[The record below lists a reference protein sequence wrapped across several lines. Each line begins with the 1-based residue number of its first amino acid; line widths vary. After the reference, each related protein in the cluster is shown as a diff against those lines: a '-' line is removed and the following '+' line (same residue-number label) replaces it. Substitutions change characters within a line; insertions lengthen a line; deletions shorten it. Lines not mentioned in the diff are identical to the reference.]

1 MSELKQISISIEH
14 CCKAILK
21 ELNGEADPR
30 RKEIILIQCEKF
42 NLKEEF
48 IKKLLFI
55 DDERAKKRAYKQK
68 RHHEKNKKFL
78 N

>member
-1 MSELKQISISIEH
+1 MSELEQTCISIED
-14 CCKAILK
+14 CSKAIFK
-21 ELNGEADPR
+21 ELKGDADPR
-30 RKEIILIQCEKF
+30 RNEIVRIQCEKF

-55 DDERAKKRAYKQK
+55 DDERVKKRGYKKK